1 MELIPGSKES
11 RVEEKEKSEK
21 SVRVLQGNGILRRR
35 KNIEFNEGTIYKNEA
50 GARTSPGEMKH
61 REAKRSWKPFSP
73 LGRREEARR
82 GHG

>member
-1 MELIPGSKES
+1 MDLIPGSKES

-21 SVRVLQGNGILRRR
+21 SVRVLLGNGILRR
-35 KNIEFNEGTIYKNEA
+35 KNIEFHEGTIYKNEA
-50 GARTSPGEMKH
+50 GARTSPGEVKH
-61 REAKRSWKPFSP
+61 LETKRSWKPFSP